1 VNTIQ
6 MRQLS
11 KLQSIL
17 FMLGGLLMVVGAGC
31 YVFMFAQPVVCWVF
45 LLGTILFAAM
55 QCMQSYE
62 GTDMTVRRLKRIMT
76 LADLFF
82 VLAGLLMVDTT
93 YQFLRDAFNN
103 VIDYYQMVY
112 NKWVVLLLIAVALEV
127 YTTHRI
133 SHMLGKQQDND
144 R

>member
-1 VNTIQ
+1 
-6 MRQLS
+6 
-11 KLQSIL
+11 
-17 FMLGGLLMVVGAGC
+17 MLGGLLMVVGAGC

>member
-1 VNTIQ
+1 
-6 MRQLS
+6 
-11 KLQSIL
+11 
-17 FMLGGLLMVVGAGC
+17 MLGGLLMVVGAGC

-93 YQFLRDAFNN
+93 YLFLRDAFNN

-133 SHMLGKQQDND
+133 SHMQGKQQDND

>member
-1 VNTIQ
+1 MT
-6 MRQLS
+6 
-11 KLQSIL
+11 
-17 FMLGGLLMVVGAGC
+17 GGLLMVVGAGC
-31 YVFMFAQPVVCWVF
+31 YVFMLAQPIVCWVF
-45 LLGTILFAAM
+45 LLGTILFASM

-62 GTDMTVRRLKRIMT
+62 GNDVTVKRLKRIMT

-93 YQFLRDAFNN
+93 FQFLRGAFSN

-112 NKWVVLLLIAVALEV
+112 NKWVVLLLIAAVLEV

-133 SHMLGKQQDND
+133 SHILGKQTDAGAKH
-144 R
+144 